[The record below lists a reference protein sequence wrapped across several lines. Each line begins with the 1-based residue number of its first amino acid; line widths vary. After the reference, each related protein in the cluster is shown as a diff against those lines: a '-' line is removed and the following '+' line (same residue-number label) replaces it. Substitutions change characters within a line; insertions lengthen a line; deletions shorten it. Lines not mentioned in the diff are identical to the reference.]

1 MDHPTISAWLSD
13 IGIDRDRISF
23 EPDAR
28 NTFENATLSYRNL
41 QPDPNEVW
49 LLVTSAQPM
58 PRAVGV
64 FRKIGWA
71 LIPYPV
77 DYQTADVELL
87 GDWPDVAAN
96 LDNIGV
102 ALKEWIG
109 LIAYYAMDRT
119 DELFPGPDM

>member
-1 MDHPTISAWLSD
+1 
-13 IGIDRDRISF
+13 
-23 EPDAR
+23 
-28 NTFENATLSYRNL
+28 
-41 QPDPNEVW
+41 
-49 LLVTSAQPM
+49 M

-96 LDNIGV
+96 LNNIGV
-102 ALKEWIG
+102 ALKECSCPKCRKPSQIQPP
-109 LIAYYAMDRT
+109 L
-119 DELFPGPDM
+119 LFG

>member
-1 MDHPTISAWLSD
+1 
-13 IGIDRDRISF
+13 
-23 EPDAR
+23 
-28 NTFENATLSYRNL
+28 
-41 QPDPNEVW
+41 
-49 LLVTSAQPM
+49 M
-58 PRAVGV
+58 PRALGV

-109 LIAYYAMDRT
+109 LVAYYAMDRT
-119 DELFPGPDM
+119 DELFPGPGNYPHDR